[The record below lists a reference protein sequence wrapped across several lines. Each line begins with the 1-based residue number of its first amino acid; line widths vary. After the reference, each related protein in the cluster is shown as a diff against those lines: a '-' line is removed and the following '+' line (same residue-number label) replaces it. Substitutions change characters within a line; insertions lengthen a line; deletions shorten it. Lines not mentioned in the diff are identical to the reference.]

1 MGMSTLDSLKL
12 NIEYTNM
19 PEYVRQYSKV
29 LDVAVKTVLLPY
41 MIELESR
48 ESRNEIIVDLKFIPY
63 LNAFNMVLT
72 TEEGTV
78 KYHSI
83 RLPTYVKNVI
93 PLIAAEQPIVKLI
106 SSIKGSPL
114 YPECRIG
121 DSVVKTFDN
130 STYTYELDA
139 ESSRQGQES
148 SFAVLAKELDG
159 KKEVKLFIRETEIV
173 MKPTRSYT
181 VHNKEYEILV
191 DGQRITIRPNERK
204 EIPTKSTKVVLKL
217 IRSPDDVLILETP

>member
-1 MGMSTLDSLKL
+1 VKL

-48 ESRNEIIVDLKFIPY
+48 ESRNEIIVDLKFVPY

-83 RLPTYVKNVI
+83 RLPTYVKNII
-93 PLIAAEQPIVKLI
+93 PLIAAEQPI
-106 SSIKGSPL
+106 
-114 YPECRIG
+114 
-121 DSVVKTFDN
+121 
-130 STYTYELDA
+130 
-139 ESSRQGQES
+139 
-148 SFAVLAKELDG
+148 
-159 KKEVKLFIRETEIV
+159 
-173 MKPTRSYT
+173 
-181 VHNKEYEILV
+181 
-191 DGQRITIRPNERK
+191 
-204 EIPTKSTKVVLKL
+204 
-217 IRSPDDVLILETP
+217 